1 MPNGAQY
8 PDLENINRSRWLEIS
23 ENCPGNITLDKIVLT
38 GPNIAW
44 TVDELESQSF
54 YLSKQEHP
62 GARLTGENLGN
73 NRFVFTAE
81 NVSSFVCRLHP
92 QMADL
97 SKELDF
103 TINGKKYRVAP
114 EADTTHPDYTAKVQC
129 VIN

>member
-1 MPNGAQY
+1 MRSSWREVTATACVVTLLGSEVSEAQMQ
-8 PDLENINRSRWLEIS
+8 SRPVVVRFCLGE
-23 ENCPGNITLDKIVLT
+23 
-38 GPNIAW
+38 
-44 TVDELESQSF
+44 